1 MFLAFFL
8 LFLPLPLVLALSLSL
23 HPPKKDAATATDPE
37 SKQQKIHWRKGELI
51 GKGAFGKVY
60 MGRNEHTGELIA
72 VKQVKLTTAE
82 AQEQAHNIVSE
93 IGLLQNLRHPNVV
106 NLLQVERYF
115 IIIILIIIWFWFWS
129 MMTMMIA
136 FLSFHFFVHSPYPL
150 LASTIPQCR
159 LPDKLNILMEFVPG
173 KSLDTMLERFGHF
186 SEKVIRKSTSQILQA
201 LAYCHANHVVHRDIK
216 SKNIL
221 VDTAGNL
228 KLCDFGSAKRFE
240 SKSPHFIYLFL
251 WPCVSLGESVS
262 VFIRSHSD
270 ILSKDAPSLNYNYTP
285 LWTAPEVLTGNYN
298 SKVDIW
304 SLGCVIIEMATGKP
318 PWSDMKFENPFR
330 ALYHIGNSGAIPS
343 IPTDTLSPAAVAFIK
358 RCLTRSV
365 YFFICVCVSVC
376 VA

>member
-1 MFLAFFL
+1 
-8 LFLPLPLVLALSLSL
+8 
-23 HPPKKDAATATDPE
+23 
-37 SKQQKIHWRKGELI
+37 
-51 GKGAFGKVY
+51 